1 MPKHSSGN
9 FQNSN
14 NNLSSLEQ
22 IHQPPQH
29 FPQQLEQLLGGT
41 TTTAAHLSYENLSLS
56 VPSGGAHSTN
66 NPMYFQQNENSNLH
80 QQHPNAQLTAQQINP
95 VAHHHQL
102 TTYASIHQKSNQAL
116 NHIQQSEPN
125 HYGSFGNI
133 NTAAPTR
140 VVSGGGVISSGVS
153 SSSTTS
159 LDETQNGVS
168 SQHQQQT
175 GSRNNINNSNNN
187 LNNEPCSADQIPA
200 LPEGWDMGR
209 DYDGKIYFIDHRS
222 QTTTWVDPRER

>member
-9 FQNSN
+9 FKNSN
-14 NNLSSLEQ
+14 HNLSSDH
-22 IHQPPQH
+22 HQQPQN
-29 FPQQLEQLLGGT
+29 FSQQLEQVRGGT
-41 TTTAAHLSYENLSLS
+41 TTTHLSYENLSSS

-66 NPMYFQQNENSNLH
+66 NPMYFQQHENSPH
-80 QQHPNAQLTAQQINP
+80 QQHPNSQLTNQQINA
-95 VAHHHQL
+95 VTHHQQQQQL

-116 NHIQQSEPN
+116 NHIQPSEPSN

-133 NTAAPTR
+133 TTAAPR
-140 VVSGGGVISSGVS
+140 AVGGGGGVISSGVS

-159 LDETQNGVS
+159 LDETQNGLS
-168 SQHQQQT
+168 SQQQQT
-175 GSRNNINNSNNN
+175 GSRNNINN
-187 LNNEPCSADQIPA
+187 LNSEQQCMTTSADQIA